1 MIQGELAGHIGAGHG
16 LCRRNPA
23 LNCALAVGQ
32 FVHLVDERA
41 TSALKTALT
50 DLAGNLIRV
59 VRGAGKADRI
69 ANQVNAFEDAFIGYR
84 DATGRSP
91 DGMVLG
97 ELLQYQEPD
106 AICDDDRFEEVLIE
120 NAVCRAALQIVAST
134 LLDQRTPRERALN
147 ELHDH
152 LRRFEE
158 VRKRARL
165 RRQRL
170 LRAAKAAAKKA

>member
-1 MIQGELAGHIGAGHG
+1 MQGELAGHIGAGHG

-69 ANQVNAFEDAFIGYR
+69 ANQVNAFEDAFIG
-84 DATGRSP
+84 TGMP
-91 DGMVLG
+91 PG
-97 ELLQYQEPD
+97 
-106 AICDDDRFEEVLIE
+106 
-120 NAVCRAALQIVAST
+120 AVPTVWCSANYFSFKNRMQFVMITSS
-134 LLDQRTPRERALN
+134 
-147 ELHDH
+147 
-152 LRRFEE
+152 
-158 VRKRARL
+158 
-165 RRQRL
+165 
-170 LRAAKAAAKKA
+170 KKS

>member
-1 MIQGELAGHIGAGHG
+1 MRGHIGAGHG

-91 DGMVLG
+91 DSMVLG

-106 AICDDDRFEEVLIE
+106 AIRDDGGGGQRGEEAQVLLLWRE
-120 NAVCRAALQIVAST
+120 GPVRRSAHRECGLPGSSPNSRLDT
-134 LLDQRTPRERALN
+134 LGPTQAPREGAKRIARSFESRSRKLLSWMN
-147 ELHDH
+147 H
-152 LRRFEE
+152 L
-158 VRKRARL
+158 
-165 RRQRL
+165 
-170 LRAAKAAAKKA
+170 